1 MGERVSRRFVR
12 SDSLTTLKIE
22 CAECGEGLQAPA
34 ASLLGPALMKTFARM
49 HKCPT
54 RKPKENA

>member
-1 MGERVSRRFVR
+1 MSRRFVR